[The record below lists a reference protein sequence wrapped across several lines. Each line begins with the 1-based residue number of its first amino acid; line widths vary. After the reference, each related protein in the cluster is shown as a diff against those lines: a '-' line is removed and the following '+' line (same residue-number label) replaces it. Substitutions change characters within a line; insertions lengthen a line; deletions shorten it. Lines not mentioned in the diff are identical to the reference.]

1 MALIFRD
8 AFVEAANTTLASHT
22 PTTGTSWTN
31 IISVGSS
38 LFQVNATDDNIE
50 TDGGGGLSDGC
61 LYTADATYSSAD
73 YEVTV
78 KTSGTTL
85 ESGDDPYI
93 LGARIADA
101 NNFYILYVNSGIYRI
116 TKRVTGT
123 FTDLIAETAMPTADN
138 MALGDLLSF
147 IVNGTTLEFRVN
159 GVLIAS
165 TTDAA
170 LSAAG
175 KAGVGMGEIGQ
186 SLGYD
191 TASQELDDFRVHTL
205 TVSGESSETLRP
217 SAAGDLSQL
226 TPSAGS
232 NFENVDEATIDND
245 TTYNKT
251 PAGGFADRQDL
262 YNLPAPTAAGS
273 DTVQKVTV
281 SSYGRRVNAAA
292 GEAHAPSLKI
302 DGVTVNG
309 WAKDPGTSY
318 ALNDMTFYHNP
329 ADGTAW
335 DATDIGGLQAG
346 TVHHSSNLGDDD
358 LRTTQVFV
366 DYTYKVVAAGAEALQ
381 DPIPMS
387 GGIIPFPR

>member
-1 MALIFRD
+1 MALVFRD
-8 AFVEAANTTLASHT
+8 IFTEASNITLASHT
-22 PTTGTSWTN
+22 PNTGTSWTN

-73 YEVTV
+73 YEVSV
-78 KTSGTTL
+78 KLSGTTL

-101 NNFYILYVNSGIYRI
+101 NNFYIVYFNSGIYRI
-116 TKRVTGT
+116 TKRVSGT
-123 FTDLIAETAMPTADN
+123 FTDLVAETAMPTGDN
-138 MALGDLLSF
+138 LALSDIASF
-147 IVNGTTLEFRVN
+147 IVNGTTLEFRIN

-165 TTDAA
+165 TTDSS

-205 TVSGESSETLRP
+205 TESGESSETLRP
-217 SAAGDLSQL
+217 SAAGDLTQL
-226 TPSAGS
+226 TASAGS
-232 NFENVDEATIDND
+232 NWENVDEDPKDDD

-262 YNLPAPTAAGS
+262 YNIPVPTASGS

-281 SSYGRRVNAAA
+281 SSYGRRVNASA
-292 GEAHAPSLKI
+292 GEAHAPCLKI
-302 DGVTVNG
+302 GGVTVNG
-309 WAKDPGTSY
+309 WAKDPGTTY
-318 ALNDMTFYHNP
+318 ALNSMTFYHNP

-335 DATDIGGLQAG
+335 TPTNMGDLQIGTA
-346 TVHHSSNLGDDD
+346 HHSSNLGDDD
-358 LRTTQVFV
+358 LRTTQVFM
-366 DYTYKVVAAGAEALQ
+366 DYTYKVAAAANTDTATGHIMFF
-381 DPIPMS
+381 D
-387 GGIIPFPR
+387 